1 MDILNE
7 KIKQKFLKIN
17 NIPVILW
24 GEKSNKIIIAVHGM
38 MSNKAD
44 VPIEILA
51 KNSQKYG
58 YQVLSFDLPKHGE
71 RKEEKTLLNPQNC
84 IKELKIIY
92 DEIQKNWEEVSL
104 FANSLGVYFS
114 LLAYKDKKIEKAFF
128 LSPLVDMRELIENMM
143 KAFGIT
149 EEKLK
154 NEKEILTPIGE
165 TLSWDYYLYVKEN
178 PIIKW
183 ETLTYILCGDKDE
196 ICNIETTK
204 KFSNQFN
211 CELEI
216 LKDSEHYFY
225 KEEQL
230 KKLAED
236 LEKFLENKLEIREIK
251 RNEYHLLDDFLY
263 KAIFIPE
270 NEIAPPREVTK
281 FPELQVYI
289 KDFGKFKDDIAL
301 VAEVDKRQII
311 GMIWSRIMN
320 DYGHIDDETPSLAMS
335 VTKEYQ
341 NKGIGTDLLKEL
353 IKILRKKNYK
363 KVSLSVQKDNYAV
376 KLYQKIGFK
385 TYRESGEEFIML
397 LEL

>member
-7 KIKQKFLKIN
+7 KIKQGFFKIN

-71 RKEEKTLLNPQNC
+71 RKEENTLLNPQNC
-84 IKELKIIY
+84 IKELNIIY
-92 DEIQKNWEEVSL
+92 DEIQKNWEKISL
-104 FANSLGVYFS
+104 FTNSLGAYFS

-204 KFSNQFN
+204 KFSIRFN

-216 LKDSEHYFY
+216 LKNSEHYFY
-225 KEEQL
+225 KKEQ
-230 KKLAED
+230 
-236 LEKFLENKLEIREIK
+236 LEKFSE
-251 RNEYHLLDDFLY
+251 
-263 KAIFIPE
+263 
-270 NEIAPPREVTK
+270 
-281 FPELQVYI
+281 EL
-289 KDFGKFKDDIAL
+289 
-301 VAEVDKRQII
+301 
-311 GMIWSRIMN
+311 
-320 DYGHIDDETPSLAMS
+320 
-335 VTKEYQ
+335 
-341 NKGIGTDLLKEL
+341 
-353 IKILRKKNYK
+353 
-363 KVSLSVQKDNYAV
+363 
-376 KLYQKIGFK
+376 
-385 TYRESGEEFIML
+385 EEFL
-397 LEL
+397 QYKL

>member
-84 IKELKIIY
+84 IEELKIIY

-104 FANSLGVYFS
+104 FANSLGAYFS

-143 KAFGIT
+143 KAFEIT

-183 ETLTYILCGDKDE
+183 ETFTYILCGDKDE

-204 KFSNQFN
+204 KFSSQFN

-251 RNEYHLLDDFLY
+251 RNEYHLLDEFLY

-289 KDFGKFKDDIAL
+289 KDFGKFKDDVAL
-301 VAEVDKRQII
+301 VVEIDEKII

-320 DYGHIDDETPSLAMS
+320 DYGHIDEETPSLAMS
-335 VTKEYQ
+335 ITKEFQ
-341 NKGIGTDLLKEL
+341 NKKIGTILLGKMLEKLKE
-353 IKILRKKNYK
+353 KNYK
-363 KVSLSVQKDNYAV
+363 KVSLSVQKNNYAV
-376 KLYQKIGFK
+376 KLYKKAGFIPYK
-385 TYRESGEEFIML
+385 ETEEEFIML
-397 LEL
+397 LKL